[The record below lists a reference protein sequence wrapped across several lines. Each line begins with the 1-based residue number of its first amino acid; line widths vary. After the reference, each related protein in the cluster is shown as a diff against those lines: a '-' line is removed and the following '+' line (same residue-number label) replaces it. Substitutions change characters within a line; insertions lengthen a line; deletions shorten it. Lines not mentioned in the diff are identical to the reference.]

1 VLTVLEPDGERNTGR
16 ELTVKL
22 GLSGTSTDST
32 PGNEISDVLG
42 GDGVEKLGSDRN
54 AQVGKI
60 AQELTSEAETFVDLE
75 GPVEVWVVDETLP
88 SDSRTRFLFKD
99 Q

>member
-1 VLTVLEPDGERNTGR
+1 MLTVLEPDRERDTGR

-22 GLSGTSTDST
+22 RLGGTGTDST
-32 PGNEISDVLG
+32 PGDEVSDVLG
-42 GDGVEKLGSDRN
+42 GDGVEKLGSNRN
-54 AQVGKI
+54 AQVGEI

-75 GPVEVWVVDETLP
+75 GSIEVWVVNETLP
-88 SDSRTRFLFKD
+88 SDGRTGFLLKD

>member
-1 VLTVLEPDGERNTGR
+1 MLTILEPDGERNTGR

-22 GLSGTSTDST
+22 GLGSTSPDST
-32 PGNEISDVLG
+32 PGDEIGNVLG

-75 GPVEVWVVDETLP
+75 GPVEVWVIDETLP
-88 SDSRTRFLFKD
+88 SDGRTGFLFKD
-99 Q
+99 